1 MPKGLPVCLC
11 ACLIS
16 MTAMGEESSG
26 AASFRQNIRPIL
38 QTYCFDCHA
47 DGANKGN
54 IAFDE
59 FKSDEAVVENRE
71 LWGKAF
77 KMLRA
82 GLMPPAKKPRP
93 TSQEREQ
100 LITWIKR
107 GVFDIDPQ
115 NPDPG
120 RVTVRRLNRVEY

>member
-47 DGANKGN
+47 DGANKCN

-71 LWGKAF
+71 LWEKAF
-77 KMLRA
+77 KRPTVGLMAPANKLRA
-82 GLMPPAKKPRP
+82 
-93 TSQEREQ
+93 TSREGEQ
-100 LITWIKR
+100 VIA
-107 GVFDIDPQ
+107 
-115 NPDPG
+115 
-120 RVTVRRLNRVEY
+120 